1 MGMRNCSS
9 QFLLLMCG
17 LVVCFGAIFPFSSY
31 CYGIVDKVVVPGG
44 RLHPS
49 HCRVGGLDIRM
60 HSLGKGQGRRI
71 VPASSSIPEV
81 PPSYLQDN
89 QQFSDLLQNVHLVI
103 SVFNYQVDQARG
115 ESRPEWNVSQ
125 VLGLI
130 ESKQENLYTYRLG
143 MGFG

>member
-1 MGMRNCSS
+1 M
-9 QFLLLMCG
+9 
-17 LVVCFGAIFPFSSY
+17 
-31 CYGIVDKVVVPGG
+31 
-44 RLHPS
+44 
-49 HCRVGGLDIRM
+49 
-60 HSLGKGQGRRI
+60 
-71 VPASSSIPEV
+71 